1 VNKNPQLLTFSLI
14 NTIEMDRKR
23 LTELTINDLLENE
36 VWEYW
41 MADNIEY
48 VRASDKT
55 AITEDSNIAYIVATD
70 FVFNNRS
77 KHIGFC
83 SPQEA
88 GSLDQ
93 IQPVIISRK
102 GQVEFY
108 KENDWTEDEVNN
120 ALTNLGFERQ
130 NVFPIVYTTRI
141 KCNREVFTG
150 TLTDFNENK

>member
-1 VNKNPQLLTFSLI
+1 
-14 NTIEMDRKR
+14 MDRKR

-55 AITEDSNIAYIVATD
+55 TITEDNNTTYIIATD
-70 FVFNNRS
+70 FVFKNRS
-77 KHIGFC
+77 KHLGFC

-93 IQPVIISRK
+93 IQPVIISSK
-102 GQVEFY
+102 GQIEFY
-108 KENDWTEDEVNN
+108 KENDWTEDEVSS
-120 ALTNLGFERQ
+120 ALTSFGLDWQ

-141 KCNREVFTG
+141 KYNREVFTG